1 MEQNHQRHRGGVE
14 VCPQASS
21 EDEFFF
27 SSSDTTQLELSSVF
41 RIAIP
46 LFGWLLLLFISLFR
60 SSSSYTCQSSRPILE
75 CTSPQPFFLA
85 SCKQLWPPS
94 RCPRVTSTS
103 TGLEYQLCVFNTEVM
118 APLGVVSPPSPYG
131 QPIGISLAIL
141 RWTAWVTW
149 HLPLL
154 CLWPAEDTTA
164 FSRTIWRLGLS
175 PSVLDHFLLFGVGLG
190 LDI

>member
-1 MEQNHQRHRGGVE
+1 MDDYCRVLIWGVLHCRCERSQTQQAQYNEFGREASSRTGPLRGLRQRSGRIVMEQERQRRKGGVE
-14 VCPQASS
+14 VCPRASS

-103 TGLEYQLCVFNTEVM
+103 TGLEY
-118 APLGVVSPPSPYG
+118 
-131 QPIGISLAIL
+131 
-141 RWTAWVTW
+141 
-149 HLPLL
+149 
-154 CLWPAEDTTA
+154 
-164 FSRTIWRLGLS
+164 
-175 PSVLDHFLLFGVGLG
+175 
-190 LDI
+190 

>member
-141 RWTAWVTW
+141 GWTTLGDVASSSPMFVACRGYDRLQPYNLEAW
-149 HLPLL
+149 
-154 CLWPAEDTTA
+154 A
-164 FSRTIWRLGLS
+164 LS
-175 PSVLDHFLLFGVGLG
+175 ICPRSFLTLRCGPWT
-190 LDI
+190 